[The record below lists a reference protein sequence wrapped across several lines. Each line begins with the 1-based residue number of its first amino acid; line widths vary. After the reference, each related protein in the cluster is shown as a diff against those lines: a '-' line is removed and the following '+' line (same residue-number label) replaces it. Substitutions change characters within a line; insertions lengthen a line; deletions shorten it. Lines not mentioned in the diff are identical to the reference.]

1 MTGVNGLPG
10 ARRFAVEQKRAMKPI
25 LLKIINPVVLLL
37 AVNQFATGFNP
48 RLYGKGT
55 FRLAH
60 KQMAFVLLVALAA
73 HLGLNNAWIRH
84 TYFGKKRKPTR
95 SAEKRG
101 NPPATV
107 TVGSGPRG

>member
-1 MTGVNGLPG
+1 
-10 ARRFAVEQKRAMKPI
+10 MKPI
-25 LLKIINPVVLLL
+25 LLKIINPIVLLL

-48 RLYGKGT
+48 RLYGKST

-60 KQMAFVLLVALAA
+60 KQMAVVLLVALAA

-84 TYFGKKRKPTR
+84 TYFRKKQKPTR
-95 SAEKRG
+95 SAVKSG

-107 TVGSGPRG
+107 TGGTDTRG